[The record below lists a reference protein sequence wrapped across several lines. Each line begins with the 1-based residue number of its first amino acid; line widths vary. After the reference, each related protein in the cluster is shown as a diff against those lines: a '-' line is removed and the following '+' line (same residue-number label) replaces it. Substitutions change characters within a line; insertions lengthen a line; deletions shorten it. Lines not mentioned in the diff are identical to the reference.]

1 MHKDKKDLIV
11 IKNTSQETVSFESG
25 EFSVEKRKEQ
35 TEQGRNNNEIRKRE
49 INERVEKIKEIREQ
63 ISNIPR
69 ERTVMSRI
77 NLAETYVQK
86 QQIEQQETLSYKNIF
101 RITQLFT
108 DPLFRRIYKKFPEV
122 VQGNNPNSDQFYL
135 KKVDSYNS
143 QQETKAE
150 RLSFDKKIA
159 FFGHMHSRGVDSFL
173 DGSDGSLSPGEI
185 LEEYKKAVTQL
196 KKEGYDDVYIV
207 LTDHNSVNNSIQLA
221 EMMEQEGVAKP
232 IIGVESTTKEG
243 YEILSYTTD
252 RQKLR
257 EYNKYIEKN
266 IGIIFRNAKSGN
278 SGLDLIEWLAGN
290 NFILGIPH
298 PSARKAIVFGGT
310 LPEQMKREPKLR
322 MLIQKYI
329 HFYEG
334 LNWFQDPNGS
344 NCIAFNMRKKM
355 EALDVVPFANEDFH
369 SKVKGSE
376 NTFFNGMF
384 TEIRT
389 GRDITSGEDLL
400 DLFRAQKKDFSQIK
414 YLTILRGIPATNQQY
429 KEHLAV
435 ASKQNIKNVLK
446 GLKSKMKSLL

>member
-1 MHKDKKDLIV
+1 MHKDKKDFIV
-11 IKNTSQETVSFESG
+11 IKNTSRETVSFESG
-25 EFSVEKRKEQ
+25 KFSVEKRREQDENNDEMRKKE
-35 TEQGRNNNEIRKRE
+35 TSKR
-49 INERVEKIKEIREQ
+49 IEKIQEIREQ
-63 ISNIPR
+63 ISSIPR
-69 ERTVMSRI
+69 ERTVMSQI
-77 NLAETYVQK
+77 NLAETYIQK
-86 QQIEQQETLSYKNIF
+86 QQSEQQETLSHRNIF

-108 DPLFRRIYKKFPEV
+108 DPFFKHIYKKFPEV
-122 VQGNNPNSDQFYL
+122 AQGNNPNSDQFYL
-135 KKVDSYNS
+135 KKVDFYNL
-143 QQETKAE
+143 QQETKAK
-150 RLSFDKKIA
+150 RLGFNKKIA
-159 FFGHMHSRGVDSFL
+159 FFGHTHSRGVDNFL

-185 LEEYKKAVTQL
+185 LEEYKKAVAQL

-221 EMMEQEGVAKP
+221 EMMEQDGVAKP
-232 IIGVESTTKEG
+232 IVGVESTTKEG
-243 YEILSYTTD
+243 YEVLSYTTD
-252 RQKLR
+252 RRKLR
-257 EYNKYIEKN
+257 EYNEYIENKV
-266 IGIIFRNAKSGN
+266 GVIFRNAKSGN
-278 SGLDLIEWLAGN
+278 SGLDLIEWLADN

-310 LPEQMKREPKLR
+310 LSEQMKREPRLR
-322 MLIQKYI
+322 MLIQKYV

-344 NCIAFNMRKKM
+344 NCIAFNMRTEM
-355 EALDVVPFANEDFH
+355 DALDVVPFANEDFH

-389 GRDITSGEDLL
+389 DRDITSGEDLL
-400 DLFRAQKKDFSQIK
+400 NLFRVQKKDFSQIK
-414 YLTILRGIPATNQQY
+414 YLTMLRGIPATNQQY